1 MIFGRVKTHSS
12 PQGMDLTRTKT
23 KDTVECPG
31 KYQEIEGRG
40 VQITGLMGDS
50 IPH

>member
-31 KYQEIEGRG
+31 KYQEIEGREE
-40 VQITGLMGDS
+40 S
-50 IPH
+50 R